1 MSGCAQA
8 SRDVRTTRLE
18 DVLVPAAG
26 KRSHWTYPDSTFSA
40 RRRLAMA
47 MPQVR
52 RSGGRNLTVVN
63 PTREFE
69 DIYDRMGQLMN
80 LAFGLAPLDVVQG
93 PWVPLADLSE
103 TDDAYVVEVDLPGV
117 NRDQVNIQLQ
127 DRELVITGEI
137 PESEKKGRLHRRPP
151 GRFEFH
157 TYLPGDVNADAVNAQ
172 LSDGVLTV
180 TIPKSQEAKP
190 RQIEIK
196 G

>member
-1 MSGCAQA
+1 
-8 SRDVRTTRLE
+8 
-18 DVLVPAAG
+18 
-26 KRSHWTYPDSTFSA
+26 
-40 RRRLAMA
+40 MA

-52 RSGGRNLTVVN
+52 RSRGRNLTVVN

-80 LAFGLAPLDVVQG
+80 LAFGLAPVDVAEG
-93 PWVPLADLSE
+93 PWIPLADVSE
-103 TDDAYVVEVDLPGV
+103 TDDVYVVEVDLPGA
-117 NRDQVNIQLQ
+117 NRDQIDIQVQ

-137 PESEKKGRLHRRPP
+137 PESEQKGRRHRRSRRT

-157 TYLPGDVNADAVNAQ
+157 TYLPGDVNADGVNAQ
-172 LSDGVLTV
+172 LSDGVLTL
-180 TIPKSQEAKP
+180 TIPRAETAKP

>member
-1 MSGCAQA
+1 
-8 SRDVRTTRLE
+8 
-18 DVLVPAAG
+18 
-26 KRSHWTYPDSTFSA
+26 
-40 RRRLAMA
+40 MA

-52 RSGGRNLTVVN
+52 RSRGRNLTVVN

-80 LAFGLAPLDVVQG
+80 LAFGLAPVDVAEG
-93 PWVPLADLSE
+93 PWIPLADLSE

-117 NRDQVNIQLQ
+117 NRDLVDIQLQ
-127 DRELVITGEI
+127 DRELVITGEV
-137 PESEKKGRLHRRPP
+137 PESEQKGRRHRRSRRT
-151 GRFEFH
+151 GRFEFR

-172 LSDGVLTV
+172 LSNGVLTV